1 MHNRK
6 EFGLTRIMT
15 LLSKKKKMSKKK
27 KKDGN
32 KELSEYSQELFNMKS
47 TKGKAREDIIWLK
60 SGYFN

>member
-15 LLSKKKKMSKKK
+15 LLSKKKMSKKK

-47 TKGKAREDIIWLK
+47 TKGKLGRI
-60 SGYFN
+60 